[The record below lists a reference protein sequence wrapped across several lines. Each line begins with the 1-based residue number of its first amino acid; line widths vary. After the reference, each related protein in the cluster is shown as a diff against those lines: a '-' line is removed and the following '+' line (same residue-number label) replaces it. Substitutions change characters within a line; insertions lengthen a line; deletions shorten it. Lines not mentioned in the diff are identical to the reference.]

1 MNITTFYRG
10 EIEVNVTS
18 DDITVMLLE
27 DKDSAAS
34 ALRMINDVVCALKGV
49 PDEIIAKMTESQR
62 TLIREFLELQAKRY
76 EEPVPRVKAYCTI
89 VGDSHL

>member
-1 MNITTFYRG
+1 MKITTFYRG

-27 DKDSAAS
+27 NPERSPAN
-34 ALRMINDVVCALKGV
+34 ALRMINEVVCALKGV

-62 TLIREFLELQAKRY
+62 KLIREFLELQAKRY
-76 EEPVPRVKAYCTI
+76 EEAQAEVK
-89 VGDSHL
+89 